1 MKGEAMRTL
10 TLVAALSVVAG
21 IYPAMAQGPAN
32 TLPAQPPAQQAPGPS
47 SDQPEQEVTTISIV
61 RFEDLPPTDKAVIET
76 KLNDTSAS
84 DLSELHASLQTSP
97 EAMTMLAQNG
107 LNVTQV
113 VAAAVDSEGALTLV
127 IQDTA

>member
-1 MKGEAMRTL
+1 MRL
-10 TLVAALSVVAG
+10 PTLVAALSVVAG
-21 IYPAMAQGPAN
+21 IHSAMAQGPTNA
-32 TLPAQPPAQQAPGPS
+32 LPAQPPAQQGPDS
-47 SDQPEQEVTTISIV
+47 SPDQSEQEVTTISIV
-61 RFEDLPPTDKAVIET
+61 RFEDLPPKVKAVIET

-84 DLSELHASLQTSP
+84 DLNELRTSLQRSP

-113 VAAAVDSEGALTLV
+113 VAAAVDSDGALTLV

>member
-1 MKGEAMRTL
+1 MRIL

-21 IYPAMAQGPAN
+21 VHPAMAQGSTNA
-32 TLPAQPPAQQAPGPS
+32 LPAQPPAQEAPG
-47 SDQPEQEVTTISIV
+47 QPEQDVTTISIV
-61 RFEDLPPTDKAVIET
+61 RLEDLPPRVKAVIET

-84 DLSELHASLQTSP
+84 DLNELHASLQTSP

-113 VAAAVDSEGALTLV
+113 VAAAVDPNGALTLV